1 MNPKQAAA
9 EHGAGLVKSGM
20 VLGLGSGTTSTL
32 MVQAVGRKLREGTLR
47 DVSGVPSSSGIAA
60 VARESGVP
68 LTTLDDQPRLDLN
81 LDGADEVD
89 PNLGLIKGLGGAL
102 LWEKIGATAS
112 RQVVILVDDTKLV
125 TRLGTKAPLP
135 VEVVPFGWKTHLAFV
150 ESLGGK
156 PTLRTE
162 PDGRPF
168 VTDEGNYILHCRFEV
183 YGAGADAATPL
194 SAEVSPNEMVGLL
207 NEIFSH
213 FDSLI
218 DLYGVEKIETVGDEY
233 MAACGVPRPHPQHAQ
248 AIARLALDM
257 SSYMASLTPRYGRR
271 LEVRIGIHSGPIVA
285 GVIGRK
291 KFAFEL
297 FGDTVNTANRM
308 QSHGVPSRIQVTR
321 ATFELLK
328 DEFVCEPR
336 GPVMIKGKGEMETW
350 FLVAEKQKASEQTGA

>member
-102 LWEKIGATAS
+102 LWEKIVATAS

-168 VTDEGNYILHCRFEV
+168 VTDEGNYILHCRFEGGIANPV
-183 YGAGADAATPL
+183 EVEARLLGRAGVVGTGLFLGVADQ
-194 SAEVSPNEMVGLL
+194 VIVGRA
-207 NEIFSH
+207 
-213 FDSLI
+213 D
-218 DLYGVEKIETVGDEY
+218 GVEV
-233 MAACGVPRPHPQHAQ
+233 
-248 AIARLALDM
+248 
-257 SSYMASLTPRYGRR
+257 LT
-271 LEVRIGIHSGPIVA
+271 
-285 GVIGRK
+285 RK
-291 KFAFEL
+291 
-297 FGDTVNTANRM
+297 G
-308 QSHGVPSRIQVTR
+308 
-321 ATFELLK
+321 
-328 DEFVCEPR
+328 
-336 GPVMIKGKGEMETW
+336 
-350 FLVAEKQKASEQTGA
+350 